1 MRHPDSILSE
11 AAHRAL
17 AEMHEAE
24 VADNHEDAEI
34 VCDGG
39 ECWLGVRRVNRNT
52 VNALLEVLAVRHDTL
67 GGADHYTLN
76 DTGRSILARPELST
90 DIRMAVVAGKPFTI
104 ENNRV
109 VPT

>member
-1 MRHPDSILSE
+1 MSDAGKTFLSE

-17 AEMHEAE
+17 AEMREAE

-39 ECWLGVRRVNRNT
+39 ECWLGLRRVNRNT

-76 DTGRSILARPELST
+76 DT
-90 DIRMAVVAGKPFTI
+90 MAVVAGKPFTI

-109 VPT
+109 VHL